1 MYRGTTPTIF
11 LDLDTTLSLDNLAE
25 LWVTFKTPTVEVS
38 KNMQDEA
45 VSIDD
50 ERKRVTVS
58 LTQEETLALYNGSCE
73 VQVRFKTLNELA
85 YASTVAKVAVEK
97 ILKEGVI

>member
-25 LWVTFKTPTVEVS
+25 LWVTFKTPTVEIS
-38 KNMQDEA
+38 KGLQDEA
-45 VSIDD
+45 ISVDD

-58 LTQEETLALYNGSCE
+58 LTQDETLALYNGSCE
-73 VQVRFKTLNELA
+73 VQVRFKTANELA